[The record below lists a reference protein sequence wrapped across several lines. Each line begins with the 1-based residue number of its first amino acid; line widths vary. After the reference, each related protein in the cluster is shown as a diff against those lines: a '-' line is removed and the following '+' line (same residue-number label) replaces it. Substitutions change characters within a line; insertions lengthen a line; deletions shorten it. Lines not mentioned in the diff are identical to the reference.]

1 MKIKKNLSD
10 EDMLR
15 GFSETLSF
23 ENSIQP
29 QEAANSMIRNN
40 KKIVAVASNVFLP
53 AEIEEK
59 FSKLMLEMRTQL
71 LKDKKTNVEWKVK
84 KENNQIIIYVKEKQ

>member
-40 KKIVAVASNVFLP
+40 KKSVAEASNVFLP

>member
-29 QEAANSMIRNN
+29 QEATNGRLKNN
-40 KKIVAVASNVFLP
+40 KKSGAEASNVFLP

>member
-15 GFSETLSF
+15 GFAETLSF
-23 ENSIQP
+23 ENSLQP
-29 QEAANSMIRNN
+29 QEGQASQKKQKKQAAEANN
-40 KKIVAVASNVFLP
+40 IFLP

-84 KENNQIIIYVKEKQ
+84 KENNQIIIYVKERQ

>member
-15 GFSETLSF
+15 GFAETLSF
-23 ENSIQP
+23 ENSLQP
-29 QEAANSMIRNN
+29 QEGPASQ
-40 KKIVAVASNVFLP
+40 KKQKKQVAEASNIFLP

-84 KENNQIIIYVKEKQ
+84 KENNQIIIYVKERQ

>member
-40 KKIVAVASNVFLP
+40 KKRVAVASNVFLP

>member
-15 GFSETLSF
+15 GFGETLSF
-23 ENSIQP
+23 ENSLQP
-29 QEAANSMIRNN
+29 QEGQVSQKKQKKQAAEANN
-40 KKIVAVASNVFLP
+40 IFLP

-84 KENNQIIIYVKEKQ
+84 KENNQIIIYVKERQ

>member
-1 MKIKKNLSD
+1 
-10 EDMLR
+10 MLR
-15 GFSETLSF
+15 GFAETLSF
-23 ENSIQP
+23 ENSLQP
-29 QEAANSMIRNN
+29 QEGQVSQKKQKKQAAEANN
-40 KKIVAVASNVFLP
+40 IFLP

>member
-15 GFSETLSF
+15 GFAETLSF
-23 ENSIQP
+23 ENSLQP
-29 QEAANSMIRNN
+29 QEGQASQKKQKKQVAEANNI
-40 KKIVAVASNVFLP
+40 FLP

-84 KENNQIIIYVKEKQ
+84 KENNQIIIYVKERQ

>member
-15 GFSETLSF
+15 GFAETLSF
-23 ENSIQP
+23 ENSLQP
-29 QEAANSMIRNN
+29 QEGQVSQKKQKKQAAEANN
-40 KKIVAVASNVFLP
+40 IFLP

>member
-23 ENSIQP
+23 ENSLQP
-29 QEAANSMIRNN
+29 QEATNMPKGKN
-40 KKIVAVASNVFLP
+40 KKGVAEASNVFLP

>member
-1 MKIKKNLSD
+1 
-10 EDMLR
+10 MLR
-15 GFSETLSF
+15 VFSETISF

-40 KKIVAVASNVFLP
+40 KNSVAVASNVFLP

>member
-40 KKIVAVASNVFLP
+40 KKSVAVASNVFLP

>member
-29 QEAANSMIRNN
+29 QEATNSRLKNN
-40 KKIVAVASNVFLP
+40 KKSGAEASNVFLP
-53 AEIEEK
+53 AEIEGK

>member
-15 GFSETLSF
+15 GFAETLSF
-23 ENSIQP
+23 ENSLQP
-29 QEAANSMIRNN
+29 QEGQVSQKKQKKQAAEANN
-40 KKIVAVASNVFLP
+40 IFLP

-84 KENNQIIIYVKEKQ
+84 KENNQIIIYVKERQ